1 MKRSRTYGVA
11 GTRSPIRSTTILCV
25 TRNGKTVMAGDGQV
39 TEGSTVLKGSARKVR
54 TLYEGRVLA
63 GFAGATADAFT
74 LFERFEKKLEKYS
87 GDLVRAAVELAKD
100 WRMDRSLRRLEALL
114 LVASGGKQLIIS
126 GMGDVIEP
134 DEGVAAIGSG
144 GVYAKSAALAMLR
157 HTSMEADDIV
167 REAMAIAGQLCIYTT
182 QEVTSHSLEF

>member
-1 MKRSRTYGVA
+1 MSNKYMEA
-11 GTRSPIRSTTILCV
+11 IRSTTILCV
-25 TRNGKTVMAGDGQV
+25 TRNGITVMAGDGQV
-39 TEGSTVLKGSARKVR
+39 TEGATVLKGTAKKVR
-54 TLYEGRVLA
+54 TLFDGKVLA

-74 LFERFEKKLEKYS
+74 LFERFEKQLEKYS

-114 LVASGGKQLIIS
+114 LVASDKKQLILS

-144 GVYAKSAALAMLR
+144 GVYAKSAALALMR
-157 HTSMEADDIV
+157 HTNMDAE
-167 REAMAIAGQLCIYTT
+167 AIAKESLTIASQLCIYTNN
-182 QEVTSHSLEF
+182 ELVIYSLGAA